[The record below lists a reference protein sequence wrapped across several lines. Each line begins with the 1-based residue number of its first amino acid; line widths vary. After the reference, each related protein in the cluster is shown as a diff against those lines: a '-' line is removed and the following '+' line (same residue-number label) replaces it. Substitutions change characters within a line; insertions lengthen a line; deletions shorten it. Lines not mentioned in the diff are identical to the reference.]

1 MRLRPVI
8 LARLWLRF
16 VVHCVIAGIGT
27 ARIIL
32 RRETP
37 PAGLVRLRYAPM
49 SATGAAI
56 LGAMV
61 TLSPGTSAIDI
72 DPARREILLHLLD
85 RRAAGA
91 TLAGIRRNFEPDLC
105 RLFPEDT

>member
-1 MRLRPVI
+1 MTFWPFVLV
-8 LARLWLRF
+8 RLWLRF
-16 VVHCVIAGIGT
+16 VMHCITAGLGT

-32 RRETP
+32 QRETP

-61 TLSPGTSAIDI
+61 TLSPGTSTIDI
-72 DPARREILLHLLD
+72 DPVRREILLHLLN
-85 RRAAGA
+85 RRAAAA
-91 TLAGIRRNFEPDLC
+91 TLTAIRRDFERDLC

>member
-1 MRLRPVI
+1 MKLRPLVI
-8 LARLWLRF
+8 ARLWLHF
-16 VVHCVIAGIGT
+16 VTHCIVAGLGT
-27 ARIIL
+27 AWIIL

-72 DPARREILLHLLD
+72 DPVRREILLHLLN
-85 RRAAGA
+85 RRAADA
-91 TLAGIRRNFEPDLC
+91 TLTAIRRDFERDLC
-105 RLFPEDT
+105 NLFPEDT